1 MRRQCVGVA
10 SFGKHRKLKWLSWS
24 HTTCPIQ
31 TEVQVRTVRG
41 TPDNFEPGPQVRRG
55 HMSRIEKS
63 EQLKSSAY
71 VIFIY

>member
-1 MRRQCVGVA
+1 MSLSFSKRR
-10 SFGKHRKLKWLSWS
+10 KIKWFSWS
-24 HTTCPIQ
+24 QITGPIQ

-41 TPDNFEPGPQVRRG
+41 TPDNFGPGPQVRRG

-63 EQLKSSAY
+63 EQLKSSDY